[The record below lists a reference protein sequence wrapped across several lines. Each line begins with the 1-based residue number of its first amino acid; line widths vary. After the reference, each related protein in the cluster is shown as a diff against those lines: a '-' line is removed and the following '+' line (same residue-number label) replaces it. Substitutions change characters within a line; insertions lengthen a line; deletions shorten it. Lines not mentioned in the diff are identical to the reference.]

1 MNPLKQFYDMPTI
14 REAVKDFQIKCLKDL
29 AVDKTF
35 EGEDVKGIKEARE
48 LVDHMFDTLEEL
60 YGKIDTVTKIDSR

>member
-1 MNPLKQFYDMPTI
+1 MPTI